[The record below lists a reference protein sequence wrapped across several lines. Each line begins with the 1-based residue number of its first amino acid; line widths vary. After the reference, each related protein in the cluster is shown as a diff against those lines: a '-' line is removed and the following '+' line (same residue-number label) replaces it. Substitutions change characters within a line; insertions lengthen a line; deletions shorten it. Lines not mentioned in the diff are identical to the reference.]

1 MPEVEVE
8 RRLLCGTCGHAE
20 ESHKPE
26 YTATM
31 CRECY
36 DSGNAE
42 MGASGE
48 FHHFDGVPYV
58 RCRGCRGERFMLLRG
73 DMEDLLAND
82 NTPLIPCPYCNGP
95 GVGEG
100 DRR

>member
-58 RCRGCRGERFMLLRG
+58 RCPECRGSGRYLLQRLYGDDVIER
-73 DMEDLLAND
+73 EES
-82 NTPLIPCPYCNGP
+82 CPSCSGP